1 MSKLQTPPRKYSKT
15 WLTDLDGRTEVA
27 RQMRERFKAFTNDL
41 GGAERLSY
49 AQRSLIERALWLE
62 FWLASQERELAS
74 GGDFDVGKWVQA
86 ANSLQGIMSKL
97 GLERVAREV
106 PSLREYIAR

>member
-1 MSKLQTPPRKYSKT
+1 MPKLQTTPRKFT
-15 WLTDLDGRTEVA
+15 QGWLEQLDKRTDTA
-27 RQMRERFKAFTNDL
+27 KQMRERFQSFTQDL

-49 AQRSLIERALWLE
+49 AQRSLVERALWLE
-62 FWLASQERELAS
+62 FWLASQERELAE
-74 GGDFDVGKWVQA
+74 GKEFDVSRWVQA

>member
-1 MSKLQTPPRKYSKT
+1 MPKIQSPPRKYSRT

-27 RQMRERFKAFTNDL
+27 KQMRERFKAFTNDL

-49 AQRSLIERALWLE
+49 AQRSLVERVLWLE
-62 FWLASQERELAS
+62 YWLATQERELAS
-74 GGDFDVGKWVQA
+74 GKEFDVARWVQA

-97 GLERVAREV
+97 GLERVAREI
-106 PSLREYIAR
+106 PSLREYIRR